1 MPRTSAPERRLAESS
16 DAYLKNCASV
26 GLSPRT
32 VHNYQKTIEDFMNFF
47 IESKENYTDPD
58 YATIR
63 LWRDAL
69 TERGCS
75 PTAVRQYLTR
85 LHAFFEFACD
95 PSCGGWYKTNPV
107 SKRLFP
113 NTRREEKRPYDTI
126 LTDAQVMRLWRNDR
140 PGYARTATYPRN
152 YAIVILLLTTELRN
166 AELLHLTLADLHWQ
180 EGEIFVERGKGNKF
194 RRVEFPEIAQS
205 AVRIYLAS
213 GIRPRDLPDTAPLF
227 GTTSKKGVFGT
238 NERDGTWTFGSAE
251 WLSALVMRHV
261 KAVTGVDNVRTHD
274 LRHVGARIDLNSGMR
289 QEALQAKL
297 GHASPGTTQIYSGKL
312 MGKSETHSAALVLEA
327 RDRQAAINEE
337 LLQNA

>member
-1 MPRTSAPERRLAESS
+1 MVSTYNSF
-16 DAYLKNCASV
+16 
-26 GLSPRT
+26 LS
-32 VHNYQKTIEDFMNFF
+32 
-47 IESKENYTDPD
+47 
-58 YATIR
+58 
-63 LWRDAL
+63 
-69 TERGCS
+69 
-75 PTAVRQYLTR
+75 
-85 LHAFFEFACD
+85 
-95 PSCGGWYKTNPV
+95 
-107 SKRLFP
+107 
-113 NTRREEKRPYDTI
+113 
-126 LTDAQVMRLWRNDR
+126 
-140 PGYARTATYPRN
+140 
-152 YAIVILLLTTELRN
+152 
-166 AELLHLTLADLHWQ
+166 
-180 EGEIFVERGKGNKF
+180 
-194 RRVEFPEIAQS
+194 QS

-261 KAVTGVDNVRTHD
+261 KAVTGVNNVRTHD

-312 MGKSETHSAALVLEA
+312 MGRSETHSAALVLEA